1 MEAKRVARAGVMTA
15 MLAVSAQVMLPFG
28 PVPSTLQTLVLA
40 MVPAVLD
47 PATSVFTVRAY
58 VVRGAGGVPVFAGF
72 NGAVFT
78 VRAYVVRGAGGVPVF
93 AGFNGGIGAL
103 AGPTGW
109 FLWGF
114 VLGCARAGAL
124 AKVLDGRIGASP
136 RALGCAAALVLG
148 AVGLPVFAG
157 FNGGIGALAG
167 PTGGFLWGFVL
178 GCALAGA
185 LAKVL
190 DGRIGAYPR
199 VLVCAAALV
208 LVSDACGTVQLMA
221 LMNLD
226 LAGAL
231 AIAVIPFV
239 VPDAVMVAM
248 GARLGCTVGGLVK

>member
-15 MLAVSAQVMLPFG
+15 LLAVSAQVMLPFG
-28 PVPSTLQTLVLA
+28 PVPFTLQTLVLA

-47 PATSVFTVRAY
+47 PATSVFTVLAY
-58 VVRGAGGVPVFAGF
+58 V
-72 NGAVFT
+72 
-78 VRAYVVRGAGGVPVF
+78 
-93 AGFNGGIGAL
+93 
-103 AGPTGW
+103 
-109 FLWGF
+109 
-114 VLGCARAGAL
+114 
-124 AKVLDGRIGASP
+124 
-136 RALGCAAALVLG
+136 VLG

-208 LVSDACGTVQLMA
+208 LVSYVCGTVQLMT

-239 VPDAVMVAM
+239 VPDAVKVAI
-248 GARLGCTVGGLVK
+248 GARLGCTVARVVK

>member
-1 MEAKRVARAGVMTA
+1 MEAKRVARAGVMA
-15 MLAVSAQVMLPFG
+15 ALLAVSAQVMLPLG
-28 PVPSTLQTLVLA
+28 PVPFTLQTLVLA

-47 PATSVFTVRAY
+47 PATSVFTVLAY
-58 VVRGAGGVPVFAGF
+58 V
-72 NGAVFT
+72 
-78 VRAYVVRGAGGVPVF
+78 
-93 AGFNGGIGAL
+93 
-103 AGPTGW
+103 
-109 FLWGF
+109 
-114 VLGCARAGAL
+114 
-124 AKVLDGRIGASP
+124 
-136 RALGCAAALVLG
+136 VLG

-199 VLVCAAALV
+199 ALV
-208 LVSDACGTVQLMA
+208 SYVCGTVQLMA

-239 VPDAVMVAM
+239 VPDAVKVAI
-248 GARLGCTVGGLVK
+248 GARLGCTVARVVK

>member
-15 MLAVSAQVMLPFG
+15 LLAVSAQVMLPLG
-28 PVPSTLQTLVLA
+28 PVPFTLQTLVLA

-47 PATSVFTVRAY
+47 PATSVFTVLAY
-58 VVRGAGGVPVFAGF
+58 V
-72 NGAVFT
+72 
-78 VRAYVVRGAGGVPVF
+78 
-93 AGFNGGIGAL
+93 
-103 AGPTGW
+103 
-109 FLWGF
+109 
-114 VLGCARAGAL
+114 
-124 AKVLDGRIGASP
+124 
-136 RALGCAAALVLG
+136 VLG

-178 GCALAGA
+178 GCTLAGA

-199 VLVCAAALV
+199 ALVCAAALV
-208 LVSDACGTVQLMA
+208 LVSYVCGTVQLMA

-239 VPDAVMVAM
+239 VPDAVKVAV
-248 GARLGCTVGGLVK
+248 GARLGCTVARVVK

>member
-15 MLAVSAQVMLPFG
+15 LLAVSAQVMLPLG
-28 PVPSTLQTLVLA
+28 PVPFTLQTLVLA

-47 PATSVFTVRAY
+47 PATSVFTVLAY
-58 VVRGAGGVPVFAGF
+58 V
-72 NGAVFT
+72 
-78 VRAYVVRGAGGVPVF
+78 
-93 AGFNGGIGAL
+93 
-103 AGPTGW
+103 
-109 FLWGF
+109 
-114 VLGCARAGAL
+114 
-124 AKVLDGRIGASP
+124 
-136 RALGCAAALVLG
+136 VLG

-190 DGRIGAYPR
+190 DGRIGADLR
-199 VLVCAAALV
+199 ALVCAAALV
-208 LVSDACGTVQLMA
+208 FVSYVCGTVQLMA

-239 VPDAVMVAM
+239 VPDAVKVAV
-248 GARLGCTVGGLVK
+248 GARLGCAVARVVK

>member
-15 MLAVSAQVMLPFG
+15 LLAVSAQVMLPLG
-28 PVPSTLQTLVLA
+28 PVPFTLQTLVLA

-47 PATSVFTVRAY
+47 PATSVFTVLAY
-58 VVRGAGGVPVFAGF
+58 V
-72 NGAVFT
+72 
-78 VRAYVVRGAGGVPVF
+78 
-93 AGFNGGIGAL
+93 
-103 AGPTGW
+103 
-109 FLWGF
+109 
-114 VLGCARAGAL
+114 
-124 AKVLDGRIGASP
+124 
-136 RALGCAAALVLG
+136 VLG
-148 AVGLPVFAG
+148 AVCLPVFAG

-208 LVSDACGTVQLMA
+208 LVSYVCGTVP

-239 VPDAVMVAM
+239 VPDAVKVAI
-248 GARLGCTVGGLVK
+248 GARLGCTVARVVK

>member
-47 PATSVFTVRAY
+47 PATS
-58 VVRGAGGVPVFAGF
+58 
-72 NGAVFT
+72 VFT

>member
-1 MEAKRVARAGVMTA
+1 MEAKRVARAGVMA
-15 MLAVSAQVMLPFG
+15 ALLAVSAQVMLPLG
-28 PVPSTLQTLVLA
+28 PVPFTLQTLVLA

-47 PATSVFTVRAY
+47 PATSVFTVLAY
-58 VVRGAGGVPVFAGF
+58 V
-72 NGAVFT
+72 
-78 VRAYVVRGAGGVPVF
+78 
-93 AGFNGGIGAL
+93 
-103 AGPTGW
+103 
-109 FLWGF
+109 
-114 VLGCARAGAL
+114 
-124 AKVLDGRIGASP
+124 
-136 RALGCAAALVLG
+136 VLG

-199 VLVCAAALV
+199 ALVCAAALV
-208 LVSDACGTVQLMA
+208 LVSYVCGTVQLMA

-239 VPDAVMVAM
+239 VPDAVKVAI
-248 GARLGCTVGGLVK
+248 GARLGCAVARVVHGGRFIHIEASRGRWCRASLRAAASSQPRGPRARDRH

>member
-1 MEAKRVARAGVMTA
+1 MEAKRVARAGVITA
-15 MLAVSAQVMLPFG
+15 LLAVSAQVMLPLG
-28 PVPSTLQTLVLA
+28 PVPFTLQTLVLA

-47 PATSVFTVRAY
+47 PATSVFTVLAY
-58 VVRGAGGVPVFAGF
+58 VV
-72 NGAVFT
+72 
-78 VRAYVVRGAGGVPVF
+78 
-93 AGFNGGIGAL
+93 
-103 AGPTGW
+103 
-109 FLWGF
+109 
-114 VLGCARAGAL
+114 LGT
-124 AKVLDGRIGASP
+124 
-136 RALGCAAALVLG
+136 
-148 AVGLPVFAG
+148 VGLPVFAG

-199 VLVCAAALV
+199 ALVCAAALV
-208 LVSDACGTVQLMA
+208 LVSYVCGTVQLMA

-239 VPDAVMVAM
+239 VPDAVKVAI
-248 GARLGCTVGGLVK
+248 GARLGCTVARVVKYERPPHDRCERNRPPWLHGGRFRSHRGIARAVVTSVS

>member
-1 MEAKRVARAGVMTA
+1 METKRVARAGVMPA
-15 MLAVSAQVMLPFG
+15 LLAVSAQVMLPLG
-28 PVPSTLQTLVLA
+28 PVPFTLQTLVLA

-47 PATSVFTVRAY
+47 PATSVFTGLAY
-58 VVRGAGGVPVFAGF
+58 V
-72 NGAVFT
+72 
-78 VRAYVVRGAGGVPVF
+78 
-93 AGFNGGIGAL
+93 
-103 AGPTGW
+103 
-109 FLWGF
+109 
-114 VLGCARAGAL
+114 
-124 AKVLDGRIGASP
+124 
-136 RALGCAAALVLG
+136 VLG

-178 GCALAGA
+178 GCAAGA

-199 VLVCAAALV
+199 ALVCAAALV
-208 LVSDACGTVQLMA
+208 LVSYVCGTVQLMA

-239 VPDAVMVAM
+239 VPDAVKVAV
-248 GARLGCTVGGLVK
+248 GARLGCTVARVVK

>member
-1 MEAKRVARAGVMTA
+1 MEAKRVARAGIMTA
-15 MLAVSAQVMLPFG
+15 LLAVSAQVMLPLG
-28 PVPSTLQTLVLA
+28 PVPFTLQTLVLA

-47 PATSVFTVRAY
+47 PATSVFTVLAY
-58 VVRGAGGVPVFAGF
+58 V
-72 NGAVFT
+72 
-78 VRAYVVRGAGGVPVF
+78 
-93 AGFNGGIGAL
+93 
-103 AGPTGW
+103 
-109 FLWGF
+109 
-114 VLGCARAGAL
+114 
-124 AKVLDGRIGASP
+124 
-136 RALGCAAALVLG
+136 VLG

-199 VLVCAAALV
+199 SLACAAVLV
-208 LVSDACGTVQLMA
+208 LVSYVCGTVQLMA

-239 VPDAVMVAM
+239 VPDAVKIAV
-248 GARLGCTVGGLVK
+248 GARLGCTVARVVK

>member
-1 MEAKRVARAGVMTA
+1 
-15 MLAVSAQVMLPFG
+15 MLPLG
-28 PVPSTLQTLVLA
+28 PVPFTLQTLVLA

-47 PATSVFTVRAY
+47 PATSVFTVLAY
-58 VVRGAGGVPVFAGF
+58 V
-72 NGAVFT
+72 
-78 VRAYVVRGAGGVPVF
+78 
-93 AGFNGGIGAL
+93 
-103 AGPTGW
+103 
-109 FLWGF
+109 
-114 VLGCARAGAL
+114 
-124 AKVLDGRIGASP
+124 
-136 RALGCAAALVLG
+136 VLG

-185 LAKVL
+185 LAKML

-199 VLVCAAALV
+199 ALVCAAALV
-208 LVSDACGTVQLMA
+208 LVSYVCGTVQLMA

-239 VPDAVMVAM
+239 VPDAVKVAV
-248 GARLGCTVGGLVK
+248 GARLGCTVARVVK